1 MITIKEEKIAEMMFD
16 IWNESDKLKN
26 TVMVG
31 EYIANKLKQA
41 INYTHC
47 CTVENEQL
55 RFLIDKFQTPK
66 GNYLIELL
74 MAEKERKNKKP

>member
-1 MITIKEEKIAEMMFD
+1 MK
-16 IWNESDKLKN
+16 KLKKQLLEMQLKYN
-26 TVMVG
+26 GLEKKCTNEARELQHNIEMTV
-31 EYIANKLKQA
+31 KA
-41 INYTHC
+41 INVIHC
-47 CTVENEQL
+47 CKSDSELL